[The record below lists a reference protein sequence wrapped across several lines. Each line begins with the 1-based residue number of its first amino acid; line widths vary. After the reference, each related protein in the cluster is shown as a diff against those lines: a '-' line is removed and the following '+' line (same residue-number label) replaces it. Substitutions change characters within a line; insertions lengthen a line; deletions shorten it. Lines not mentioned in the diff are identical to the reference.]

1 MIHSDDTEFF
11 CRSRKKTKK
20 SKTRKNERK
29 KERTKVGV
37 STNEVPGKMQRSQKS
52 RSGRRCR
59 RKPPNFVEVCVDTSV
74 AALVRARERYGPPC
88 CCWVLPAATS
98 AAATA
103 AAADFFVF
111 RAKTTTAAPA
121 AAACELLRLAHHPP
135 FATTN
140 LTLVENHWTAVPGLV
155 RPTLYYG
162 FWYLRTYV
170 RICSCLHIPR
180 IFVPVS
186 TPRVQIRGF
195 SFWYRIRLFCGST
208 TIITLLDLAVQPVL
222 VLIKLNLIN

>member
-1 MIHSDDTEFF
+1 
-11 CRSRKKTKK
+11 
-20 SKTRKNERK
+20 
-29 KERTKVGV
+29 
-37 STNEVPGKMQRSQKS
+37 MQRSQKS

-74 AALVRARERYGPPC
+74 AALVRAREIWPSC

-140 LTLVENHWTAVPGLV
+140 LTLVANHWTAVPCLV

-162 FWYLRTYV
+162 VWYLRTYV
-170 RICSCLHIPR
+170 RTCSCLHIPR

-208 TIITLLDLAVQPVL
+208 TIITFLDLAVQPVL
-222 VLIKLNLIN
+222 VLIKLNLISVVFGNLGTQGFFFLNFKNINLLN

>member
-74 AALVRARERYGPPC
+74 AALVRARERYGPP
-88 CCWVLPAATS
+88 VAA
-98 AAATA
+98 
-103 AAADFFVF
+103 
-111 RAKTTTAAPA
+111 
-121 AAACELLRLAHHPP
+121 E
-135 FATTN
+135 
-140 LTLVENHWTAVPGLV
+140 
-155 RPTLYYG
+155 
-162 FWYLRTYV
+162 
-170 RICSCLHIPR
+170 SCLLLLLLLLP
-180 IFVPVS
+180 PPLPTS
-186 TPRVQIRGF
+186 S
-195 SFWYRIRLFCGST
+195 SFAQRQQQQHRQQQPANCYASLT
-208 TIITLLDLAVQPVL
+208 THPSPPLT
-222 VLIKLNLIN
+222 